1 MIAEL
6 EGRVS
11 RLSPTHLVVVTG
23 GVGYRVA
30 VTPATVERA
39 ARSRDHM
46 RLLVHTAVRDDA
58 IDLYGFATEDELEL
72 FELLLTVSGVGPKTA
87 LGIVAGAATEV
98 LREGIASGDAAYLT
112 KVAGVGKKQAERLV
126 LELKGKVGA
135 LGASSQPGAAGG
147 AGDAV
152 EALAALGFS
161 EADARA
167 AVSRQ
172 DRTLPAQ
179 EIVRR
184 ALKDLGRARG

>member
-1 MIAEL
+1 VIAEL

-11 RLSPTHLVVVTG
+11 RLSPTHLVVMVG

-30 VTPATVERA
+30 VTPSTVERA
-39 ARSRDHM
+39 THSRDHM
-46 RLLVHTAVRDDA
+46 RLLVHTVVRDDA
-58 IDLYGFATEDELEL
+58 IDLYGFAAEDELDL

-87 LGIVAGAATEV
+87 LGIIGGAAVDV
-98 LREGIASGDAAYLT
+98 LREGLASGDAAYLT

-126 LELKGKVGA
+126 LELKGKVGS
-135 LGASSQPGAAGG
+135 LGASPVSGTAGG
-147 AGDAV
+147 GADAV

-167 AVSRQ
+167 AVAKQ
-172 DRTLPAQ
+172 DRSLSAE

-184 ALKDLGRARG
+184 ALKELGRKV

>member
-11 RLSPTHLVVVTG
+11 RLSPTHLVVMTG

-30 VTPATVERA
+30 VTPSTVERA
-39 ARSRDHM
+39 THSRDHL
-46 RLLVHTAVRDDA
+46 RLLVHTAVREDA

-87 LGIVAGAATEV
+87 MGIIGGAAADV
-98 LREGIASGDAAYLT
+98 LREGIASGDAAYLS
-112 KVAGVGKKQAERLV
+112 KVAGVSKKNAERLT
-126 LELKGKVGA
+126 LELKGKMGSI
-135 LGASSQPGAAGG
+135 GASSTAGGPSG

-152 EALAALGFS
+152 EALASLGFS

-167 AVSRQ
+167 AVSRL

-179 EIVRR
+179 EIVRL
-184 ALKDLGRARG
+184 ALKELGRKA